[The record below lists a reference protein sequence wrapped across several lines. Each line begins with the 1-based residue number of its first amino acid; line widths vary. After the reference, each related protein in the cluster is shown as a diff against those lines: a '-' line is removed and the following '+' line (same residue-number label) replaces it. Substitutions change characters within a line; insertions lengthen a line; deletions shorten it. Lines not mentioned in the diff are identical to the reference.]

1 MPKKRDNITMV
12 SHHFSWIIYQRDGVF
27 YADGRNNSKPLGR
40 YSLGVKTKEE
50 IPERLYQLDD
60 VLSSSKTNPISLKTK
75 EPLVLEE
82 GRRLYMEHQ
91 SRPRSLGGVKTS
103 SFKRYR
109 AVMDKFIAFCKTEV
123 KISNW
128 DQVDTLV
135 LEKYASWLDKNG
147 YAYRTQY
154 LEIICLKQ
162 VINWVV
168 ENELIL
174 KPAKINIKVSKARG
188 SDTYCWMPVE
198 VQAMTALCEA
208 NVKLHWLGGV
218 IGALASTGLRIS
230 ELASLR
236 WADIDFENQR
246 IQIKDESSLAGI
258 KKTKREVRT
267 TKSSR
272 SRSFPIHN
280 NLQPILERLKVLKSR
295 DELVFHGPLG
305 GRLKPDTIRNIL
317 KREVLSPLACRFPVA
332 GGAKGFND
340 GRLHSFRHFF
350 CSACANNRVP
360 EAMVMSWLGHQ
371 DSEMVRYY
379 YHLHDDVAR
388 QFMSEVRLY

>member
-60 VLSSSKTNPISLKTK
+60 VLSSSRTNPISLKTK

-188 SDTYCWMPVE
+188 SDTYCWMPGE

-280 NLQPILERLKVLKSR
+280 TLQPILERLKVLKSR
-295 DELVFHGPLG
+295 DDLVFHGPLG

-317 KREVLSPLACRFPVA
+317 KREVLSPLAVRFPVA

>member
-60 VLSSSKTNPISLKTK
+60 VLSSSRTNPISLKTK

-91 SRPRSLGGVKTS
+91 ARPRSLGGVKTS

-188 SDTYCWMPVE
+188 SDTYCWMPGE

-280 NLQPILERLKVLKSR
+280 TLQPILERLKVLKSR
-295 DELVFHGPLG
+295 DDLVFHGPLG

-317 KREVLSPLACRFPVA
+317 KREVLSPLAGRFSVA

>member
-1 MPKKRDNITMV
+1 MPKKRDNLTMA
-12 SHHFSWIIYQRDGVF
+12 SHHFSWIIYQRGGVF
-27 YADGRNNSKPLGR
+27 YADGRNNTKPLGR
-40 YSLGVKTKEE
+40 YSLGVKTKGE
-50 IPERLYQLDD
+50 IAERLYQLDE
-60 VLSSSKTNPISLKTK
+60 VLSSSRTSPLSLKVK
-75 EPLVLEE
+75 EPLALEE
-82 GRRLYMEHQ
+82 GQKLYLEHQ
-91 SRPRSLGGVKTS
+91 ARPRSLGGVKIS

-109 AVMDKFIAFCKTEV
+109 AVMDKFIAFCKTDM
-123 KISNW
+123 KICNW

-135 LEKYASWLDKNG
+135 LEKYAGWLHEND

-154 LEIICLKQ
+154 LEITCLKQ
-162 VINWVV
+162 VINWIV
-168 ENELIL
+168 ENDLIL
-174 KPAKINIKVSKARG
+174 KPAKINIRVSKARG
-188 SDTYCWMPVE
+188 SDTYCWMPAEVE
-198 VQAMTALCEA
+198 AMMTFCDA
-208 NVKLHWLGGV
+208 NVDLQWLGGV

-246 IQIKDESSLAGI
+246 IQIKDESSLVGI
-258 KKTKREVRT
+258 KKARSEART

-280 NLQPILERLKVLKSR
+280 KLQPILDSLKPLKSS
-295 DELVFHGPLG
+295 DGLVFRGPKG
-305 GRLKPDTIRNIL
+305 GKLKPDTVRNIL
-317 KREVLSPLACRFPVA
+317 KRDVLKQLAGRFPA
-332 GGAKGFND
+332 TGGAKSFSD

-360 EAMVMSWLGHQ
+360 EAMVMNWLGHQ

-388 QFMSEVRLY
+388 QFMSGVRLY

>member
-27 YADGRNNSKPLGR
+27 YADGRNNVKPLGR

-60 VLSSSKTNPISLKTK
+60 VLSSSRTNPISLKTK

-91 SRPRSLGGVKTS
+91 SRPRSLGGIKTS

-135 LEKYASWLDKNG
+135 LEKYAGWLDKNG

-188 SDTYCWMPVE
+188 SDTYCWMIGE
-198 VQAMTALCEA
+198 VQAMIALCEA

-280 NLQPILERLKVLKSR
+280 TLQPILERLKVLKSR
-295 DELVFHGPLG
+295 DDLVFHGPLG

-317 KREVLSPLACRFPVA
+317 KREVLSPLAVRFPVA

>member
-12 SHHFSWIIYQRDGVF
+12 SHHFNWIIYQRDGVF
-27 YADGRNNSKPLGR
+27 YADGRNNTKPLGR
-40 YSLGVKTKEE
+40 YSLGVKTKGE
-50 IPERLYQLDD
+50 IPERLYHLDE
-60 VLSSSKTNPISLKTK
+60 VLSSSRTNPVSLKAR

-82 GRRLYMEHQ
+82 GRSLYMEHQ
-91 SRPRSLGGVKTS
+91 GRPRSMGGVKPS

-109 AVMDKFIAFCKTEV
+109 AVLDKFIPFCNSNA
-123 KISNW
+123 KIRNW
-128 DQVDTLV
+128 DQVNTLV
-135 LEKYASWLDKNG
+135 IEKYAGWLDKNG
-147 YAYRTQY
+147 YAFRTQY
-154 LEIICLKQ
+154 FEINCLKQ
-162 VINWVV
+162 VINWIV
-168 ENELIL
+168 ENDLIL
-174 KPAKINIKVSKARG
+174 KPSKINIKLSKAKG
-188 SDTYCWMPVE
+188 SDTYCWMPEE
-198 VQAMTALCEA
+198 VQAMINLCES
-208 NVKLHWLGGV
+208 NKKLQWLGDV

-236 WADIDFENQR
+236 WEDIDFENHR
-246 IQIKDESSLAGI
+246 IQIKDESALAGI
-258 KKTKREVRT
+258 RKPKREIRT

-272 SRSFPIHN
+272 SRSFPIHS
-280 NLQPILERLKVLKSR
+280 NLQPILDRLKNFKGK
-295 DELVFHGPLG
+295 DGLVFHGPLG

-317 KREVLSPLACRFPVA
+317 KRDVLDCLAGRFPSSD
-332 GGAKGFND
+332 GSKGFKD

-379 YHLHDDVAR
+379 YHLHDNMAR

>member
-27 YADGRNNSKPLGR
+27 YADGRNNAKTLGR

-60 VLSSSKTNPISLKTK
+60 VLSSSRTNPISLKTK

-188 SDTYCWMPVE
+188 SDTYCWMPGE

-280 NLQPILERLKVLKSR
+280 TLQPILERLKVLKSR
-295 DELVFHGPLG
+295 DDLVFHGPLG

-317 KREVLSPLACRFPVA
+317 KREVLSPLAVRFPVA

>member
-50 IPERLYQLDD
+50 IPERLYKLDD
-60 VLSSSKTNPISLKTK
+60 VLSSSRINPISLKTK

-82 GRRLYMEHQ
+82 GRRLYMGHQ
-91 SRPRSLGGVKTS
+91 SRPRSLGGIKTS

-109 AVMDKFIAFCKTEV
+109 AVMDKFIAFCITEV

-317 KREVLSPLACRFPVA
+317 KREVLNPLAGRFPVA

>member
-60 VLSSSKTNPISLKTK
+60 VLSSSRTNPISLKTK

-91 SRPRSLGGVKTS
+91 ARPRSLGGVKTS

-188 SDTYCWMPVE
+188 SDTYCWMPGE

-280 NLQPILERLKVLKSR
+280 TLQPILERLKVLKSR
-295 DELVFHGPLG
+295 DDLVFHGPLG

-317 KREVLSPLACRFPVA
+317 KREVLSPLAVRFPVA

>member
-1 MPKKRDNITMV
+1 MV

-60 VLSSSKTNPISLKTK
+60 VLSSSRTNPISLKTK

-188 SDTYCWMPVE
+188 SDTYCWMPGE

-280 NLQPILERLKVLKSR
+280 TLQPILERLKVLKSR
-295 DELVFHGPLG
+295 DDLVFHGPLG

-317 KREVLSPLACRFPVA
+317 KREVLSPLAVRFPVA

>member
-1 MPKKRDNITMV
+1 MM
-12 SHHFSWIIYQRDGVF
+12 
-27 YADGRNNSKPLGR
+27 
-40 YSLGVKTKEE
+40 
-50 IPERLYQLDD
+50 
-60 VLSSSKTNPISLKTK
+60 
-75 EPLVLEE
+75 
-82 GRRLYMEHQ
+82 
-91 SRPRSLGGVKTS
+91 
-103 SFKRYR
+103 
-109 AVMDKFIAFCKTEV
+109 
-123 KISNW
+123 
-128 DQVDTLV
+128 
-135 LEKYASWLDKNG
+135 
-147 YAYRTQY
+147 
-154 LEIICLKQ
+154 
-162 VINWVV
+162 
-168 ENELIL
+168 
-174 KPAKINIKVSKARG
+174 
-188 SDTYCWMPVE
+188 
-198 VQAMTALCEA
+198 ALCGS
-208 NVKLHWLGGV
+208 NVKLQWLGGV

-236 WADIDFENQR
+236 WEDVDFESQR
-246 IQIKDESSLAGI
+246 IQIKDESSLAGT
-258 KKTKREVRT
+258 KKPKKELRT

-280 NLQPILERLKVLKSR
+280 TLQPILERLKVLKSK

-360 EAMVMSWLGHQ
+360 EATVMSWLGHQ

>member
-60 VLSSSKTNPISLKTK
+60 VLSSSRTNPISLKTK

-188 SDTYCWMPVE
+188 SDTYCWMPGE
-198 VQAMTALCEA
+198 VQAMIALCEA

-280 NLQPILERLKVLKSR
+280 TLQPILERLKVLKSR
-295 DELVFHGPLG
+295 DDLVFHGPLG

-317 KREVLSPLACRFPVA
+317 KREVLSPLAVRFPVA

>member
-1 MPKKRDNITMV
+1 
-12 SHHFSWIIYQRDGVF
+12 
-27 YADGRNNSKPLGR
+27 
-40 YSLGVKTKEE
+40 
-50 IPERLYQLDD
+50 
-60 VLSSSKTNPISLKTK
+60 
-75 EPLVLEE
+75 
-82 GRRLYMEHQ
+82 
-91 SRPRSLGGVKTS
+91 
-103 SFKRYR
+103 
-109 AVMDKFIAFCKTEV
+109 MDKFIAFCKTEV

-188 SDTYCWMPVE
+188 SDTYCWMPGE

-280 NLQPILERLKVLKSR
+280 TLQPILERLKVLKSR
-295 DELVFHGPLG
+295 DDLVFHGPLG

-317 KREVLSPLACRFPVA
+317 KREVLSPLAGRFPVA

>member
-60 VLSSSKTNPISLKTK
+60 VLSSSRTNPISLKTK

-188 SDTYCWMPVE
+188 SDTYCWMPGE
-198 VQAMTALCEA
+198 VQAMTALCED

-280 NLQPILERLKVLKSR
+280 TLQPILERLKVLKSR
-295 DELVFHGPLG
+295 DDLVFHGPLG

-317 KREVLSPLACRFPVA
+317 KREVLSPLAVRFPVA

>member
-1 MPKKRDNITMV
+1 MP
-12 SHHFSWIIYQRDGVF
+12 QRDRSIRAIGIEIRGAGVGTVGQGADASIAQRGGVF
-27 YADGRNNSKPLGR
+27 YADGRNNTKPLGR

-50 IPERLYQLDD
+50 IPERLYQLDK
-60 VLSSSKTNPISLKTK
+60 VLYSSRTNPISLKTK

-135 LEKYASWLDKNG
+135 LEKYASWLDKNV

-188 SDTYCWMPVE
+188 SDTYCWMPGE
-198 VQAMTALCEA
+198 VQAMTALCGS
-208 NVKLHWLGGV
+208 NVKLQSWAALSEHWLQ
-218 IGALASTGLRIS
+218 LGL
-230 ELASLR
+230 
-236 WADIDFENQR
+236 
-246 IQIKDESSLAGI
+246 
-258 KKTKREVRT
+258 
-267 TKSSR
+267 
-272 SRSFPIHN
+272 
-280 NLQPILERLKVLKSR
+280 
-295 DELVFHGPLG
+295 
-305 GRLKPDTIRNIL
+305 
-317 KREVLSPLACRFPVA
+317 
-332 GGAKGFND
+332 GFQN
-340 GRLHSFRHFF
+340 
-350 CSACANNRVP
+350 
-360 EAMVMSWLGHQ
+360 
-371 DSEMVRYY
+371 
-379 YHLHDDVAR
+379 
-388 QFMSEVRLY
+388 

>member
-50 IPERLYQLDD
+50 IPERLYKLDD
-60 VLSSSKTNPISLKTK
+60 VLSSSRTNPISLKTK

-188 SDTYCWMPVE
+188 SDTYCWMPGE

-280 NLQPILERLKVLKSR
+280 TLQPILERLKVLKSR
-295 DELVFHGPLG
+295 DDLVFHGPLG

-317 KREVLSPLACRFPVA
+317 KREVLSPLAVRFPVA